1 MHLASVPSHVKL
13 PLLKAV
19 ALAALLAPALVS
31 AQDRTLTLGARR
43 VAVWE
48 PRGAVPASGRS
59 PVLIFSHGFGAC
71 ATRSSFLTKALA
83 ARGYWVF
90 APQHRDGSCR
100 GRLPGPPELPFGA
113 PEKWSDVTFVDRRE
127 DIRAVER
134 ALRTD
139 RALVPR
145 VDLTRVGYVG
155 HSLGGYVAMA
165 LAGAWPSWVGAAR
178 PRAVLA
184 LSPYVEPFLAQNT
197 LPAVS
202 VPVMYQGGTADG
214 GMTPAL
220 TRVGGAYDDLRS
232 PKYLVVFRGARH
244 GAWGDRGNP
253 TSHGAITE
261 YAIAFLD
268 RYVRGA
274 SPATVLTT
282 PRAGV
287 AALRFDSELG
297 TRDRVPAGGVPRQLQ
312 GRRTVKQLP

>member
-1 MHLASVPSHVKL
+1 VPLPLFLALATALSFASV
-13 PLLKAV
+13 AG
-19 ALAALLAPALVS
+19 
-31 AQDRTLTLGARR
+31 AQDLTLTLGGRR
-43 VAVWE
+43 VSVWQ
-48 PRGAVPASGRS
+48 PRGQAPASGRS

-71 ATRSSFLTKALA
+71 ATRSSFLTRALA

-113 PEKWSDVTFVDRRE
+113 PHKWSDETFVDRRE

-139 RALVPR
+139 RALAPR
-145 VDLTRVGYVG
+145 IDLTRVGYVG

-165 LAGAWPSWVGAAR
+165 MAGGWPSWLGSAR

-184 LSPYVEPFLAQNT
+184 LSPYVEPFLAHNT

-220 TRVGGAYDDLRS
+220 TRVGGAYDDLRA

-253 TSHGAITE
+253 TSHDAIAD

-274 SPATVLTT
+274 SPAPLLTT
-282 PRAGV
+282 ARAGV
-287 AALRFDSELG
+287 ATFRFESELG
-297 TRDRVPAGGVPRQLQ
+297 TRGRVPSAGVAPRQLQ
-312 GRRTVKQLP
+312 GNRSVKQLP